1 MMTLYMQSL
10 IQSDLNGGLQG
21 VAQNALPGLQSG
33 LQGVAKN
40 ALQNGIQSV
49 STVVP
54 NDATS
59 AGIPAAGGVTS
70 QGSSLPPPP
79 PPSQVAPALT
89 SATETKSGIVQLL
102 TELVQ
107 DKEFKQLVMEK
118 ISDPVFASLQEKLQ
132 KNVEM
137 TDKIRSL
144 HAAFETAFDAA
155 KPDEIQTI
163 VKKFNAD
170 MKAAFENVPATP
182 NQTGGGRR
190 NRRPTRR
197 RFSSRAFQRTLGRTR
212 NYQ

>member
-1 MMTLYMQSL
+1 M
-10 IQSDLNGGLQG
+10 
-21 VAQNALPGLQSG
+21 
-33 LQGVAKN
+33 
-40 ALQNGIQSV
+40 
-49 STVVP
+49 
-54 NDATS
+54 
-59 AGIPAAGGVTS
+59 PAAGAVTA
-70 QGSSLPPPP
+70 SLSPP
-79 PPSQVAPALT
+79 PALT

-118 ISDPVFASLQEKLQ
+118 ISDPVFASLQEKLD

-144 HAAFETAFDAA
+144 HAAFQTAFDTA
-155 KPDEIQTI
+155 KPEDIQTI

-182 NQTGGGRR
+182 DQTGGGRR

>member
-1 MMTLYMQSL
+1 MMTLYMSNF
-10 IQSDLNGGLQG
+10 IQSSLNGIAQNALPGGL
-21 VAQNALPGLQSG
+21 QNALPGLQS
-33 LQGVAKN
+33 
-40 ALQNGIQSV
+40 V

-54 NDATS
+54 TAVTS
-59 AGIPAAGGVTS
+59 AGMPAAGGVTTT
-70 QGSSLPPPP
+70 QGFSLPPPP
-79 PPSQVAPALT
+79 PVASALT

-144 HAAFETAFDAA
+144 QAAFQTAFDTA
-155 KPDEIQTI
+155 KPEDIQTI

-182 NQTGGGRR
+182 DQTGGGRR

>member
-10 IQSDLNGGLQG
+10 IQSDLNGI
-21 VAQNALPGLQSG
+21 AQNALPGLQSG

>member
-10 IQSDLNGGLQG
+10 IQSDLNGI
-21 VAQNALPGLQSG
+21 AQNALPGLQSG

-70 QGSSLPPPP
+70 QGSSQGSSLPPPVASLSP
-79 PPSQVAPALT
+79 PPALT

-144 HAAFETAFDAA
+144 QAAFETAFDAA